1 MLHWRTRLAMVGLV
15 IAAAIGGLFDGWS
28 WL

>member
-1 MLHWRTRLAMVGLV
+1 MLHWRTKLALLGLTV
-15 IAAAIGGLFDGWS
+15 AAALGGIFDGWS

>member
-1 MLHWRTRLAMVGLV
+1 MLHWRTRIAVAGLT
-15 IAAAIGGLFDGWS
+15 IAAALGGLLDGWS

>member
-1 MLHWRTRLAMVGLV
+1 MLHWRTWLTLLALGT
-15 IAAAIGGLFDGWS
+15 AAALGGIFDGWS